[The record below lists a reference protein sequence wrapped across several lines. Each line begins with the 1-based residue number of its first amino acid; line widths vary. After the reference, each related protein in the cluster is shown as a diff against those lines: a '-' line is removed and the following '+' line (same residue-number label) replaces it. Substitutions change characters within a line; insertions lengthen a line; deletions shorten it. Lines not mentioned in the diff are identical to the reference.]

1 MAGTVF
7 VPSSPDHATANSMLA
22 IRKQQLARLQSLQ
35 RQEQQV
41 LQQMSGMNASSP
53 VSTMALNNCGYADG
67 RDDAPSV
74 SCLRSDQSSP
84 TAGSRV
90 SFDAYPLPAGPR
102 PTTFECDYDTNPTEL
117 YLAVQLKDWEA
128 AVERA
133 AAVSQEASTWVS
145 RKEADGKL
153 RWRLLPLHGA
163 IIFGAPVRVVSA
175 LLVAFSQGAAC
186 MDDQGLLPLHLALR
200 NGCDENV
207 FKLLL
212 AAYPQSIDVRD
223 RKGRTPMVLAKQST
237 HANRDTYI
245 RALEKGP
252 AYYATANAANDGDAL
267 SIAPSMPDATQSYQ
281 MPTMMDSTSP
291 TTVQSMRTNVAA
303 PTTST
308 ETGTD
313 RIKALEAELA
323 KTQETSRIVQET
335 SQVLIEQVNAL
346 EALLASRSDTERFL
360 IANLDKEL
368 RGSSAALEEAK
379 SEIQTKNLELSNKDE
394 EAAEEAKKA
403 KEAAAS
409 YERKCESLTTEKKKL
424 QSQVNEL
431 ERKLGTVTTALDD
444 MAAEQELIVEAASKH
459 KETMAACAHFYQT
472 IIAERTRQENLL
484 EDVCKE
490 RAQIVG
496 ILMRQVDDAEMNMSN
511 RERVLEA
518 VKAHEV
524 DIARAAEERDAFIES
539 VSKQRAMHVKM
550 AAFISGKPASEDG
563 NESSEEEE
571 ESDEEE
577 ASDEEKASVEKKA
590 IEEEEA
596 AVDDAKENE
605 DLDATAINRSTS
617 WSLLKKMKNLMR
629 RPRGGI

>member
-1 MAGTVF
+1 M
-7 VPSSPDHATANSMLA
+7 
-22 IRKQQLARLQSLQ
+22 
-35 RQEQQV
+35 
-41 LQQMSGMNASSP
+41 
-53 VSTMALNNCGYADG
+53 
-67 RDDAPSV
+67 
-74 SCLRSDQSSP
+74 
-84 TAGSRV
+84 
-90 SFDAYPLPAGPR
+90 
-102 PTTFECDYDTNPTEL
+102 
-117 YLAVQLKDWEA
+117 
-128 AVERA
+128 
-133 AAVSQEASTWVS
+133 
-145 RKEADGKL
+145 
-153 RWRLLPLHGA
+153 
-163 IIFGAPVRVVSA
+163 
-175 LLVAFSQGAAC
+175 
-186 MDDQGLLPLHLALR
+186 
-200 NGCDENV
+200 
-207 FKLLL
+207 
-212 AAYPQSIDVRD
+212 
-223 RKGRTPMVLAKQST
+223 
-237 HANRDTYI
+237 
-245 RALEKGP
+245 
-252 AYYATANAANDGDAL
+252 
-267 SIAPSMPDATQSYQ
+267 
-281 MPTMMDSTSP
+281 
-291 TTVQSMRTNVAA
+291 
-303 PTTST
+303 
-308 ETGTD
+308 
-313 RIKALEAELA
+313 
-323 KTQETSRIVQET
+323 
-335 SQVLIEQVNAL
+335 
-346 EALLASRSDTERFL
+346 
-360 IANLDKEL
+360 
-368 RGSSAALEEAK
+368 
-379 SEIQTKNLELSNKDE
+379 SNKDE
-394 EAAEEAKKA
+394 EAKKT

-409 YERKCESLTTEKKKL
+409 YERKCESLTTENKKL

-431 ERKLGTVTTALDD
+431 ERKLGTVATALDD

-459 KETMAACAHFYQT
+459 EETMAACAHFYQT

-605 DLDATAINRSTS
+605 DIDATAINRSTS